1 MARPIAEG
9 ILVLAGVRRARG
21 WPRRV
26 RSSILGPPFDPDHRR
41 TELDD
46 YEAIRR
52 LIALYGQLLDSKRFD
67 EWGDL
72 FTGDARFRVWGQ
84 CHIGRDAIAREICGM
99 QPEAPGKH
107 VVLCPV
113 IDLDD
118 AYHARSWTDLSAF
131 ASSGE
136 GFVIATI
143 GRYHDRLVK
152 DPTDQLWRFAERTLV
167 MAGESAPEG
176 VDPSPAR

>member
-1 MARPIAEG
+1 M
-9 ILVLAGVRRARG
+9 
-21 WPRRV
+21 
-26 RSSILGPPFDPDHRR
+26 
-41 TELDD
+41 DD

-72 FTGDARFRVWGQ
+72 FMIDARFRVWGQ
-84 CHIGRDAIAREICGM
+84 CHLGRDTIQREICGM

-131 ASSGE
+131 ATSSQ

-152 DPTDQLWRFAERTLV
+152 DPADQLWRFAERTLV

-176 VDPSPAR
+176 VDPSPTR